1 MRYEGNI
8 YRPPGEWKSYLL
20 QVTVG
25 CSHNACTFCG
35 MYKDK
40 RYRVRPL
47 EEIFEDIA
55 MAKAACGDVSRVFL
69 CDGDAVA
76 MDTADLLAVLKKLY
90 ETFPSLERVNAYA
103 GPVSTLARTDGELK
117 ALREA
122 GLARLY
128 LGVESGSDTVLKAV
142 RKGVDAAGMLEAG
155 RRLVAA
161 GFDVWVM
168 VLIGLAG
175 PGAASRAHALDTAA
189 MVNAMG
195 PRHLSAL
202 TYIPERGTVLGR
214 AVERGEFQLLTAR
227 EALEETRLLL
237 ERLEVNPLHFTSDH
251 ASNYLP
257 LKGGLPEDRGATAL
271 PARPGPGGGAGRT
284 GRELAGP
291 VEERKRNMDDNHLH
305 ILWTNAD
312 PVVFDKMVLM
322 YAVNSLVRGWWE
334 RVTVILWGE
343 TARLA
348 ARDAGVRERIQ
359 LAMDQG
365 VRFSAC
371 VTCARELGVEEKL
384 RNMGLEV
391 ISWGPPLTELLKA
404 RAPLLTV

>member
-1 MRYEGNI
+1 MRYEGSI

-55 MAKAACGDVSRVFL
+55 MAKAVYGDVNRVFL

-76 MDTADLLAVLKKLY
+76 MDTGELLAVVERLY
-90 ETFPSLERVNAYA
+90 QTFPSLERVSAYA
-103 GPVSTLARTDGELK
+103 GPSSTLAKRGEELK
-117 ALREA
+117 ALRQA

-128 LGVESGSDTVLKAV
+128 LGVESGSDAVLKAV
-142 RKGVDAAGMLEAG
+142 CKGVDAAGMLEAG
-155 RRLVAA
+155 QRIVAA
-161 GFDVWVM
+161 GFDLWVM

-189 MVNAMG
+189 VVNAMR

-202 TYIPERGTVLGR
+202 TYMPERGTVLGR

-237 ERLEVNPLHFTSDH
+237 EHLEVDPLHFTSDH

-257 LKGGLPEDRGATAL
+257 LKGGLPEDRKKLLSLIDQAL
-271 PARPGPGGGAGRT
+271 SG
-284 GRELAGP
+284 
-291 VEERKRNMDDNHLH
+291 ERGVKPEA
-305 ILWTNAD
+305 W
-312 PVVFDKMVLM
+312 
-322 YAVNSLVRGWWE
+322 RG
-334 RVTVILWGE
+334 L
-343 TARLA
+343 
-348 ARDAGVRERIQ
+348 
-359 LAMDQG
+359 
-365 VRFSAC
+365 
-371 VTCARELGVEEKL
+371 
-384 RNMGLEV
+384 
-391 ISWGPPLTELLKA
+391 
-404 RAPLLTV
+404 